1 MNTNAMPVMYRYS
14 FSLKTVNGHPALVQV
29 PLDQGEF
36 TYVNIGKRL
45 EEGEHCALI
54 IYNPNCDGLVRF
66 VGDENALNAV
76 TDAYTLID
84 FDDYIVTTLI
94 INAP

>member
-1 MNTNAMPVMYRYS
+1 MYRYS
-14 FSLKTVNGHPALVQV
+14 FNLQTVNGHPALVQV
-29 PLDQGEF
+29 ALDQGEF
-36 TYVNIGKRL
+36 TYVSIGKQMDA
-45 EEGEHCALI
+45 GEHCALI
-54 IYNPNCDGLVRF
+54 IYNPNCNGLIRC
-66 VGDENALNAV
+66 VGDEGALNAV